1 MVPVIGSSGIAP
13 RIRVAAPEWRAP
25 RHGKGLVPMSKR
37 KKILLML
44 AKGGASQSEV
54 AAALQASKRDVS
66 ACARAIRERGL
77 AFDAIAAMTAA
88 EVDEIMLPP
97 NGKPVEAAYL
107 IPDMAPLVERKK
119 GNRKLTVKMFW
130 MEHREAAA
138 AAGRLAYSYQTFCE
152 MFSDAAERA
161 GARRRLAHEPGAKA
175 YVDWAGDTASL
186 TDRLTGARAK
196 IYVIVVALPYSDQFW
211 AQGFADM
218 RQRSWQ
224 KGQARAL
231 EDFGRVPRMLVPDNA
246 ATATDRSSVYVTLVN
261 AEYQRFAEHYGAAVV
276 PARVRRPRDKAVTES
291 TVDLVER

>member
-1 MVPVIGSSGIAP
+1 
-13 RIRVAAPEWRAP
+13 
-25 RHGKGLVPMSKR
+25 MSKR

-44 AKGGASQSEV
+44 ARGGASQSEV
-54 AAALQASKRDVS
+54 AAALHASKRDVS

-88 EVDEIMLPP
+88 EVDEMMLPP
-97 NGKPVEAAYL
+97 NGKPVEGAYL
-107 IPDMAPLVERKK
+107 IPDMAPLVERRK

-130 MEHREAAA
+130 MEHCEAAA
-138 AAGRLAYSYQTFCE
+138 AADRLAYSYQTFCE

-196 IYVIVVALPYSDQFW
+196 IYVIVVALPYSDRFW

-224 KGQARAL
+224 EGAGPRPRGLRRGPQDARARQRRHGDGPL
-231 EDFGRVPRMLVPDNA
+231 LGLRHARERRVPALRRALRGGGRPGQGPPPP
-246 ATATDRSSVYVTLVN
+246 R
-261 AEYQRFAEHYGAAVV
+261 QGGR
-276 PARVRRPRDKAVTES
+276 RVHGRPRREVGHRPPPT
-291 TVDLVER
+291 R